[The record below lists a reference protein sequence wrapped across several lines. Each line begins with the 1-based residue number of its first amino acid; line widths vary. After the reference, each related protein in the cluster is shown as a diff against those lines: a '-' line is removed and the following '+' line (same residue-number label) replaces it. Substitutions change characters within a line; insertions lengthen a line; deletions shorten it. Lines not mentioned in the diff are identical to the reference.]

1 MNPKTKKPTYENQAF
16 KKRYS
21 EDEKKG
27 NKLNPAS
34 NVKGKNI
41 QGQKRQSYVENQ
53 RIKLNN
59 NSEKNIKQFQN
70 KPSSHINQSNI
81 KFKNL
86 EFNPLN
92 PANQFNQVKPP
103 STKKVIKQPTNQITK
118 PKIMNVQ
125 KVSNNM
131 QKLINNNNQKTPN
144 FNEQQKFRAPPA
156 KQNQLNKEK
165 VKYVKLSC
173 EGKSSYIIS
182 TLYCLVNNENI
193 KEYLSNIYKVEK
205 VDNSSKL
212 KTYLFHK
219 VIKHLNA
226 RKEPIYKLT
235 NFYEQIILNHPM
247 LKYNTPKNLVN
258 FLIFLLEE
266 FHEEDKKIKQIKQE
280 FELKEEIYS
289 NIRLFQLYLEKYENT
304 FVYENYGWINK
315 KKVKC
320 LVCNKETIT
329 YSYYFTYDLNIS
341 SSINK
346 HIIESVSRNDK
357 NTHYLTIRKCI
368 DYNMG
373 DEKLYNVYCNTCEK
387 KTNLERKNLI
397 YSTQDNLIILLTGI
411 EHRNII
417 DLMKEN
423 DVIIKVD
430 RILEINNRKFS
441 IISIIYYDVKYNKY
455 FNYCYQENIW
465 IKCTDI
471 DIKEEKSDEFLNK
484 ASIDFVPVVIFYS
497 LNK

>member
-1 MNPKTKKPTYENQAF
+1 MNSKTKKPTYENQAF

-53 RIKLNN
+53 RMKLNN

-86 EFNPLN
+86 EFNPFN
-92 PANQFNQVKPP
+92 PVNQFNQVKPP
-103 STKKVIKQPTNQITK
+103 STKKERKQPTNQIAK

-205 VDNSSKL
+205 VDNASKL

-235 NFYEQIILNHPM
+235 NFY
-247 LKYNTPKNLVN
+247 
-258 FLIFLLEE
+258 
-266 FHEEDKKIKQIKQE
+266 
-280 FELKEEIYS
+280 
-289 NIRLFQLYLEKYENT
+289 
-304 FVYENYGWINK
+304 
-315 KKVKC
+315 
-320 LVCNKETIT
+320 
-329 YSYYFTYDLNIS
+329 
-341 SSINK
+341 
-346 HIIESVSRNDK
+346 
-357 NTHYLTIRKCI
+357 
-368 DYNMG
+368 
-373 DEKLYNVYCNTCEK
+373 
-387 KTNLERKNLI
+387 
-397 YSTQDNLIILLTGI
+397 
-411 EHRNII
+411 
-417 DLMKEN
+417 
-423 DVIIKVD
+423 
-430 RILEINNRKFS
+430 
-441 IISIIYYDVKYNKY
+441 
-455 FNYCYQENIW
+455 
-465 IKCTDI
+465 
-471 DIKEEKSDEFLNK
+471 
-484 ASIDFVPVVIFYS
+484 
-497 LNK
+497 